1 MTAHPLELARRAAL
15 AQLLPPPRLPLSEWI
30 ERNVFLSD
38 DVSAQPGPV
47 RLWPPQRGIA
57 DAIGDL
63 SIERVTVVKPV
74 RVGYTTLLTGALAS
88 FVANDPAP
96 ILVVL
101 PTDGDCRD
109 YMVSDIEPTFEAS
122 PSLSNLISAD
132 SAEAGRNTLHSRRF
146 PGGSLKL
153 VGAQAPRN
161 LRRHNAKVLLI
172 DEVDGMAVT
181 KEGDPVELAENRTLS
196 FSNGKVVVGS
206 TPTDAET
213 SRVLRLYE
221 ASDKR
226 VFEVPCPHCGHRFE
240 LMWEHIKWPRDE
252 DETHRPAEAYAACP
266 GNGCVIEEREK
277 PAMVAAGAWRATVP
291 GVEHHAGFRFNAL
304 VSLLPKMSWA
314 RLAKRWLRVYRD
326 SDLRR
331 AFVNTRLAQGWQEP
345 NDALDETVIA
355 GRVEPFGLNAIPP
368 EVLAI
373 TVGVDVQDDRLEVSI
388 VGWTR
393 GDDALVLGHVV
404 IWGSPADDT
413 TWAELDELLRTT
425 WTHPHGGK
433 LKVDAAIVDSGDGDW
448 TDRVYGFCF
457 PRLARKVWAGK
468 GVGGT
473 RPALV
478 ASKSPVKGGRLFI
491 IGVDGIKTTILDRL
505 RRAGRDEAPQNA
517 IRLSVDLEPSYFE
530 QLASEHRV
538 LRYVRGQPV
547 RRFERI
553 TGARAEA
560 LDCLVYAFAA
570 RRGVAITFDNR
581 EDELRGV
588 PAAQPAPRI
597 ARSNWMNRNR

>member
-1 MTAHPLELARRAAL
+1 MTAHPLDLARRAAL

-30 ERNVFLSD
+30 ERNVFLPD

-47 RLWPPQRGIA
+47 RLWPYQREIA
-57 DAIGDL
+57 DAIGDPA
-63 SIERVTVVKPV
+63 IERVTIVKPV
-74 RVGYTTLLTGALAS
+74 RVGFTTVLTGALAS
-88 FVANDPAP
+88 FVANEPAP
-96 ILVVL
+96 IMVLL
-101 PTDGDCRD
+101 PTENAARRYVVDD
-109 YMVSDIEPTFEAS
+109 VEPTLLAS
-122 PSLSNLISAD
+122 PTLAQFLSPD
-132 SAEAGRNTLHSRRF
+132 SSETGRNTLLARRF
-146 PGGSLKL
+146 PGGSLRFVPAK
-153 VGAQAPRN
+153 APSN
-161 LRRHNAKVLLI
+161 LRSHNVRLLLI
-172 DEVDGMAVT
+172 DEADAMLRGP
-181 KEGDPVELAENRTLS
+181 EGSPIQLAEKRTLS
-196 FSNGKVVVGS
+196 FPNRKIVLGS
-206 TPTDAET
+206 TPTDEET
-213 SRVLRLYE
+213 SNVLRAY
-221 ASDKR
+221 ACSDR
-226 VFEVPCPHCGHRFE
+226 RIFEVPCPHCGHRFE
-240 LMWEHIKWPRDE
+240 LLWEHIQWPE
-252 DETHRPAEAYAACP
+252 GQPEEAHAVCP
-266 GNGCVIEEREK
+266 ENGCVIEERDK
-277 PAMVAAGAWRATVP
+277 PAMVTAGAWRATAPEVK
-291 GVEHHAGFRFNAL
+291 GHAGFRLNAL
-304 VSLLPKMSWA
+304 VSLLANASWGK
-314 RLAKRWLRVYRD
+314 LAVEFRAAKAD
-326 SDLRR
+326 SDLLRV
-331 AFVNTRLAQGWQEP
+331 FVNTILAQGWR
-345 NDALDETVIA
+345 DAADTLDEAAIA
-355 GRVEPFGLNAIPP
+355 GRVEPFGLNAMPP

-393 GDDALVLGHVV
+393 GDDTLVLGHVV

-505 RRAGRDEAPQNA
+505 RRAGGDEAPQNA

-553 TGARAEA
+553 PGARAEA

-570 RRGVAITFDNR
+570 RRGVSINFDLR
-581 EDELRGV
+581 EDQLRGM
-588 PAAQPAPRI
+588 PAAPTAPRVS
-597 ARSNWMNRNR
+597 RSNWMNRNR

>member
-15 AQLLPPPRLPLSEWI
+15 AHLLPPPRLPLSEWI
-30 ERNVFLSD
+30 ERNVFLPD

-47 RLWPPQRGIA
+47 RLWPYQREIA
-57 DAIGDL
+57 DAIGDPA
-63 SIERVTVVKPV
+63 IERVTIVKPV
-74 RVGYTTLLTGALAS
+74 RVGFTTMLTGALAS
-88 FVANDPAP
+88 FVANEPAP
-96 ILVVL
+96 ILALL
-101 PTDGDCRD
+101 PAEADCRD
-109 YMVSDIEPTFEAS
+109 YMVSDVEPTFDAS
-122 PSLSNLISAD
+122 PALAGLLSPDTSD
-132 SAEAGRNTLHSRRF
+132 TGRNTLLSRRF
-146 PGGSLKL
+146 PGGSLK
-153 VGAQAPRN
+153 VVAAKAPRN
-161 LRRHNAKVLLI
+161 LRRHNARVLFI
-172 DEVDGMAVT
+172 DEADAMLPGS
-181 KEGDPVELAENRTLS
+181 EGSSIPLAEKRTLS
-196 FSNGKVVVGS
+196 FPNRKIVLGS
-206 TPTDAET
+206 TPTEEET
-213 SRVLRLYE
+213 SNVLRAY
-221 ASDKR
+221 AGSDR
-226 VFEVPCPHCGHRFE
+226 RIFEVPCPHCGHRFE
-240 LMWEHIKWPRDE
+240 LLWEHIQWPE
-252 DETHRPAEAYAACP
+252 GQPEEAHAVCLA
-266 GNGCVIEEREK
+266 NGCVIEEREK
-277 PAMVAAGAWRATVP
+277 PAMVAAAAWRATVP
-291 GVEHHAGFRFNAL
+291 EVKGHAGFRLNAL
-304 VSLLPKMSWA
+304 VSLLANASWGK
-314 RLAKRWLRVYRD
+314 LAVEFRAAKADTDLLRV
-326 SDLRR
+326 
-331 AFVNTRLAQGWQEP
+331 FVNTILAQGWREAA
-345 NDALDETVIA
+345 DTLDEAAIA

-373 TVGVDVQDDRLEVSI
+373 TVGVDVQDDRLKVSI

-425 WTHPHGGK
+425 WTHPYGGK

-505 RRAGRDEAPQNA
+505 RRAGGDEAPQNA

-588 PAAQPAPRI
+588 PAAPPAPRI